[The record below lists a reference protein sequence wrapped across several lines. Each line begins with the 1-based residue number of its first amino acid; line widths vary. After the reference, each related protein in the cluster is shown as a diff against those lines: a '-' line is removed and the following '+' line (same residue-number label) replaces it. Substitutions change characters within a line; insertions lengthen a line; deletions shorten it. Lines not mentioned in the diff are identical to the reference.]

1 MVTSQAEWLER
12 GRPEHEREKP
22 GAQWGRGGTST
33 SRARDNSGGSCPQRL
48 RSLVFKCSDKL
59 QQDVGFES
67 NFSSRMCDFS
77 TEVLGIVRGEK
88 KGIHSDLVLLG
99 IKLET
104 QLRNKACTKFVFS
117 VKNCPHK

>member
-1 MVTSQAEWLER
+1 MGLEGRKAQAE
-12 GRPEHEREKP
+12 PETTQ
-22 GAQWGRGGTST
+22 A
-33 SRARDNSGGSCPQRL
+33 GSCPQWL

-59 QQDVGFES
+59 QQDVWFES

-77 TEVLGIVRGEK
+77 TEVLGIVRGK

-104 QLRNKACTKFVFS
+104 QLRNKTSTKFVFP
-117 VKNCPHK
+117 VKNCPHKQVLLINGPGKKWN